1 MEPNKV
7 LIHLRFAP
15 NGTVV
20 EISERPKSLSP
31 QEWFNFLSDKAG
43 NHYQALS
50 GGRGVF
56 RLTAAEVEA
65 FKAEYPPTAA

>member
-1 MEPNKV
+1 MEPHKI

-20 EISERPKSLSP
+20 EISERPKALTP
-31 QEWFNFLSDKAG
+31 QEWFYALSDKAG
-43 NHYQALS
+43 NAYQALS

-56 RLTAAEVEA
+56 RLTSEQVGA